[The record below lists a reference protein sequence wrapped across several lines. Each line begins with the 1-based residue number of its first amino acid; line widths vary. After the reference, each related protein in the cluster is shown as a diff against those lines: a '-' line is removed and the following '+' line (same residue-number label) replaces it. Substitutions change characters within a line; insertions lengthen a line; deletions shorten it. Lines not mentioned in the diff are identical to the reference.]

1 MDHHIVLDVAEKE
14 IEELADGTRSMIIQG
29 SDDGVPEF
37 GRFNKGDTLY
47 LGYDNGDAGVR
58 AKCVVDSV
66 INSGALSKDES
77 YKLIIDNQDKLM
89 LHDELFYR
97 WAGKKYLVLVSIKN
111 MEKVDRESGQGYL
124 SGMRLKAHS

>member
-1 MDHHIVLDVAEKE
+1 MDHHIILDVAEKE
-14 IEELADGTRSMIIQG
+14 IEELVDGTRSMIIQG
-29 SDDGVPEF
+29 SDDGVPEY
-37 GRFNKGDTLY
+37 GRFNKGDVLY
-47 LGYDNGDAGVR
+47 LMYDYEREDIR

-66 INSGALSKDES
+66 INSGSLSRDES

-89 LHDELFYR
+89 LHDDLFYR

-111 MEKVDRESGQGYL
+111 IEKVDREPGQGYL